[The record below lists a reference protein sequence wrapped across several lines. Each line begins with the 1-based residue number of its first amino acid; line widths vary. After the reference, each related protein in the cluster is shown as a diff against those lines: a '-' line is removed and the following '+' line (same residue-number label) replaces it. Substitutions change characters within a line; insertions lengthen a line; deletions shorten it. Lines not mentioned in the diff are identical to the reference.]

1 VAGGGVD
8 ARSVRRAARH
18 RAVSVVAGVL
28 AAVTLAVALGAV
40 VIALVRTA
48 RVRRSRDLCALG
60 VVGRSLAARA
70 PARRDDDGR
79 VAAREIAE
87 ALWVRFGAR
96 RVVLAVGPLVEQAGE
111 PLPDAVRAVDLIAPP
126 EAFRPGHG
134 ASRWH
139 RRGAPETVR
148 RWMIVRGAGEILV
161 APIAPPEAGGTTG
174 DGIPDLARSR
184 RGVLEVH
191 DPARAGTR
199 RWRGPSRSAVRGE
212 LTLLATIARQVG
224 AEVENSRLEARLR
237 RDAHRDP
244 LTTLLNR
251 PGFLQAAADR
261 VHEGSGAVVIISFG
275 LLDQVNGTLGH
286 ARGEEFVTLAA
297 RRLEAVCASAGG
309 VAPGER
315 PAARLEGDTYA
326 VVVPAVDGPT
336 AHTTA
341 VQMRGQL
348 VRPFVVEGIPFEAPV
363 LVGVAAIGAPSL
375 AGEQDGTVLA
385 SRLLARA
392 DVALAAARLGGEP
405 VRCYSPSMG
414 ERADRRLALIRG
426 FAPAVAD
433 GSLRVHYQPTVSL
446 QAPTVLG
453 VEALA
458 RWEHPELGTLLPDEF
473 VPVLEAT
480 GQIAGLTV
488 FVLDEALGAARGW
501 LDRGLRL
508 TVAVNLSVRSLDDS
522 FPELVAEALARHGVP
537 AELLTLEVTESG
549 VSTEREYALPALR
562 RLQAMGCRLAVDD
575 FGTGQSSL
583 AHLRRL
589 PVDQVKIDKSFVLG
603 MGTEAGDVAVVRAI
617 VEMGHTLGLTVV
629 AEGVEDGEVRAALAE
644 MGCDVAQ
651 GYLVSRPLSAGH
663 LDQWLDGLARQ
674 GGATPDGAGGPVRW
688 TPPAGSASEASGA
701 A

>member
-1 VAGGGVD
+1 
-8 ARSVRRAARH
+8 
-18 RAVSVVAGVL
+18 VSAVAGVL
-28 AAVTLAVALGAV
+28 AVIALAVGLGAV
-40 VIALVRTA
+40 GVALVRAA
-48 RVRRSRDLCALG
+48 RNRRSRDLRALG
-60 VVGRSLAARA
+60 LVGGSIAARV
-70 PARRDDDGR
+70 PARRHDDGR
-79 VAAREIAE
+79 AAAREIAE
-87 ALWVRFGAR
+87 ALRVRFGAR
-96 RVVLAVGPLVEQAGE
+96 RVVLAVGPLVECAGE
-111 PLPDAVRAVDLIAPP
+111 PLPDAVRAVDLIAPS
-126 EAFRPGHG
+126 EGFRSGRG
-134 ASRWH
+134 ASRWL
-139 RRGAPETVR
+139 RRTAPDAVR
-148 RWMIVRGAGEILV
+148 RWMTVREADEILL
-161 APIAPPEAGGTTG
+161 APIAPPEVGEATD
-174 DGIPDLARSR
+174 DGSPDAARSR

-191 DPARAGTR
+191 DPARVGTR
-199 RWRGPSRSAVRGE
+199 RWRAPSPSAVRGE

-251 PGFLQAAADR
+251 PGFLQAAAGR
-261 VHEGSGAVVIISFG
+261 VHEGTGAVAIISFG
-275 LLDQVNGTLGH
+275 LLDQVNDTLGH
-286 ARGEEFVTLAA
+286 ARGEEFVALAA
-297 RRLEAVCASAGG
+297 RRLEAVFVAADGAG
-309 VAPGER
+309 PGER
-315 PAARLEGDTYA
+315 LAARLEGDTYA
-326 VVVPAVDGPT
+326 VVVPEVDGPT
-336 AHTTA
+336 AHA
-341 VQMRGQL
+341 VAVAMREQL

-363 LVGVAAIGAPSL
+363 LIGVAAVGAPSL
-375 AGEQDGTVLA
+375 AGEHDGAVLA
-385 SRLLARA
+385 SRLLSRA
-392 DVALAAARLGGEP
+392 DVALAAARLGGDA

-426 FAPAVAD
+426 FGPAVTD

-446 QAPTVLG
+446 EARTVLG

-458 RWEHPELGTLLPDEF
+458 RWEHPELGALLPDEF

-480 GQIAGLTV
+480 GQIAGLTA
-488 FVLDEALGAARGW
+488 FVLDEALAAARRW

-522 FPELVAEALARHGVP
+522 FPALVAEALAHHGVP

-549 VSTEREYALPALR
+549 VAAERDYALPALR
-562 RLQAMGCRLAVDD
+562 SLHALGCRLAVDD

-603 MGTEAGDVAVVRAI
+603 MGTESGDAAVVRAI

-663 LDQWLDGLARQ
+663 LDQWLESLARE
-674 GGATPDGAGGPVRW
+674 GGATPGVVGGPVRW
-688 TPPAGSASEASGA
+688 VPPAGTAPETSGA

>member
-1 VAGGGVD
+1 VG
-8 ARSVRRAARH
+8 RAARH
-18 RAVSVVAGVL
+18 RDVSAVAGVL
-28 AAVTLAVALGAV
+28 AAITVAVGLGAV
-40 VIALVRTA
+40 GVSLVRAA
-48 RVRRSRDLCALG
+48 RIRRSRDLRALG
-60 VVGRSLAARA
+60 LVGRAIAARA
-70 PARRDDDGR
+70 PSRRHDDGH

-87 ALWVRFGAR
+87 ALRVRFGAR
-96 RVVLAVGPLVEQAGE
+96 RVVVALGPLVEQAGD

-126 EAFRPGHG
+126 ETFRLGRG
-134 ASRWH
+134 AARWH
-139 RRGAPETVR
+139 RRSAPEAVR
-148 RWMIVRGAGEILV
+148 RWMDVRGAGEILV
-161 APIAPPEAGGTTG
+161 APIAAPEVDEGTGGG
-174 DGIPDLARSR
+174 APDTARAR

-191 DPARAGTR
+191 DPARVGTR
-199 RWRGPSRSAVRGE
+199 RWRAPSRPAVRGE

-244 LTTLLNR
+244 LTALLNR

-261 VHEGSGAVVIISFG
+261 VHEGTGAVAIISFG
-275 LLDQVNGTLGH
+275 LLDQVNDTLGH
-286 ARGEEFVTLAA
+286 ARGEEFVALAA
-297 RRLEAVCASAGG
+297 RRLEAVGADPDG
-309 VAPGER
+309 VAPGQR
-315 PAARLEGDTYA
+315 LVARLEGDTYA
-326 VVVPAVDGPT
+326 VVVPGVDGPT
-336 AHTTA
+336 AHVGA
-341 VQMRGQL
+341 VEMREQL

-363 LVGVAAIGAPSL
+363 LVGVAAVGAPSL
-375 AGEQDGTVLA
+375 AGEQDGAVLA
-385 SRLLARA
+385 SRLLSRA
-392 DVALAAARLGGEP
+392 GVALAAARLGGDP

-426 FAPAVAD
+426 FGPAVAD

-446 QAPTVLG
+446 EARTVLG

-458 RWEHPELGTLLPDEF
+458 RWEHPELGALLPDEF

-488 FVLDEALGAARGW
+488 FVLDEALASAHRW
-501 LDRGLRL
+501 LERGLRL
-508 TVAVNLSVRSLDDS
+508 TVAVNVSVRSLDDS
-522 FPELVAEALARHGVP
+522 FPGLVADALARHEVP

-549 VSTEREYALPALR
+549 VAAERDHALPALR
-562 RLQAMGCRLAVDD
+562 RLHALGCRLAVDD

-603 MGTEAGDVAVVRAI
+603 MSTEAGDAAVVRAI

-651 GYLVSRPLSAGH
+651 GYLVSRPLSASH
-663 LDQWLDGLARQ
+663 LDQWLEDLLRQ
-674 GGATPDGAGGPVRW
+674 GGATPGALGGPVRW
-688 TPPAGSASEASGA
+688 APPAGTTPETSGA
-701 A
+701 V

>member
-1 VAGGGVD
+1 MSAVVGVLVVVAVVVGLGAGGV
-8 ARSVRRAARH
+8 ALARAARN
-18 RAVSVVAGVL
+18 
-28 AAVTLAVALGAV
+28 
-40 VIALVRTA
+40 
-48 RVRRSRDLCALG
+48 RRSRDLRALG
-60 VVGRSLAARA
+60 LVGRSIAARA
-70 PARRDDDGR
+70 PARRHDDGR

-87 ALWVRFGAR
+87 ALRVRFGAR
-96 RVVLAVGPLVEQAGE
+96 RVVLAVGPLVEQAGA
-111 PLPDAVRAVDLIAPP
+111 PLPDGVRVVDLVAPA
-126 EAFRPGHG
+126 EAFHCGRG
-134 ASRWH
+134 ASRWL
-139 RRGAPETVR
+139 RPTAPEAVR
-148 RWMIVRGAGEILV
+148 RWMTVRGAEEILV
-161 APIAPPEAGGTTG
+161 APIAPPAVG
-174 DGIPDLARSR
+174 DAPDDATPDTARSH
-184 RGVLEVH
+184 RGVVEVH
-191 DPARAGTR
+191 DPARVGAR
-199 RWRGPSRSAVRGE
+199 RWRAPSPSVVRGE

-244 LTTLLNR
+244 LTALLNR

-261 VHEGSGAVVIISFG
+261 VPAGTGAVAIVSFG
-275 LLDQVNGTLGH
+275 LLDQVNDTLGH
-286 ARGEEFVTLAA
+286 ARGDEFVSLAA
-297 RRLEAVCASAGG
+297 RRLEAVGADADG
-309 VAPGER
+309 VVPAER
-315 PAARLEGDTYA
+315 LVARLEGDTYA
-326 VVVPAVDGPT
+326 VLVPGVDGPA
-336 AHTTA
+336 AHVHA
-341 VQMRGQL
+341 VAMREQL
-348 VRPFVVEGIPFEAPV
+348 VLPFVVEGIPFEAPV
-363 LVGVAAIGAPSL
+363 LIGVAAVGVPSL
-375 AGEQDGTVLA
+375 AGEHDGAVLA
-385 SRLLARA
+385 SRLLSRA
-392 DVALAAARLGGEP
+392 DVALAAARLGGDP

-426 FAPAVAD
+426 FGPAVAD

-446 QAPTVLG
+446 AARTVLG

-458 RWEHPELGTLLPDEF
+458 RWEHPELGALLPDEF

-488 FVLDEALGAARGW
+488 FVLDEALAAARRW

-522 FPELVAEALARHGVP
+522 FPPLVAEALARHGVP

-549 VSTEREYALPALR
+549 VAAERDHALPALR
-562 RLQAMGCRLAVDD
+562 RLHALGCRLAVDD

-583 AHLRRL
+583 AQLRRL

-603 MGTEAGDVAVVRAI
+603 MSTEAGDAAVVRAI

-663 LDQWLDGLARQ
+663 LDTWLEDLARE
-674 GGATPDGAGGPVRW
+674 GGATPGVGGGPVRW
-688 TPPAGSASEASGA
+688 VPPAGTAPETSGA

>member
-1 VAGGGVD
+1 
-8 ARSVRRAARH
+8 
-18 RAVSVVAGVL
+18 VSAVAGVL
-28 AAVTLAVALGAV
+28 AVVALVVGVGAV
-40 VIALVRTA
+40 GAALVRAA
-48 RVRRSRDLCALG
+48 RVRRSRDLRALG
-60 VVGRSLAARA
+60 VVGRSIAARA
-70 PARRDDDGR
+70 LARRHDDGR

-87 ALWVRFGAR
+87 ALRVRFGAR

-111 PLPDAVRAVDLIAPP
+111 PLPGAVRAVDLIAPS
-126 EAFRPGHG
+126 EGFRAGRG
-134 ASRWH
+134 ASRWL
-139 RRGAPETVR
+139 RRAAPEAVR
-148 RWMIVRGAGEILV
+148 RWMAVREIDEVLL
-161 APIAPPEAGGTTG
+161 APIAPPEATDVGT
-174 DGIPDLARSR
+174 PDVARSR

-191 DPARAGTR
+191 DPVRIGIR
-199 RWRGPSRSAVRGE
+199 RWLAPSPSLLRAE

-251 PGFLQAAADR
+251 PGFLQAAADL
-261 VHEGSGAVVIISFG
+261 VHEGTGAVAIISFG
-275 LLDQVNGTLGH
+275 LLDQVNDTLGH

-297 RRLEAVCASAGG
+297 RRLEAVCASADG
-309 VAPGER
+309 VATGER
-315 PAARLEGDTYA
+315 LAARLEGDTYA
-326 VVVPAVDGPT
+326 VVVPDVDGPT
-336 AHTTA
+336 AHTRA
-341 VQMRGQL
+341 VEMREQL
-348 VRPFVVEGIPFEAPV
+348 VQPVVVEGIPFEAPV
-363 LVGVAAIGAPSL
+363 LIGVAAVGAPSL
-375 AGEQDGTVLA
+375 AGEHDGAVLA
-385 SRLLARA
+385 SRLLSRA
-392 DVALAAARLGGEP
+392 DVALAAARLGGDP

-426 FAPAVAD
+426 FGPAVTD

-446 QAPTVLG
+446 EARTVLG

-458 RWEHPELGTLLPDEF
+458 RWEHPELGALLPDEF

-480 GQIAGLTV
+480 GQIAGLTT
-488 FVLDEALGAARGW
+488 FVLDEALAAARRW
-501 LDRGLRL
+501 LDRGLQL

-522 FPELVAEALARHGVP
+522 FPGLVADALARHDVP

-549 VSTEREYALPALR
+549 VAAERDYALPALR
-562 RLQAMGCRLAVDD
+562 RLHALGCRLAVDD

-603 MGTEAGDVAVVRAI
+603 MGTETGDAAVVRAI

-629 AEGVEDGEVRAALAE
+629 AEGVEDGAVRAALAE
-644 MGCDVAQ
+644 MGCDVVQ

-663 LDQWLDGLARQ
+663 LDQWLEGLARE
-674 GGATPDGAGGPVRW
+674 GGATPGVVGGPVRW
-688 TPPAGSASEASGA
+688 VPPAGTAPETSGA